1 MRSLIDYFKK
11 DPQGDFDQGQALNEA
26 NGQRNWIILTILVTL
41 AGGIYFAT
49 DYYMGSDAEPL
60 GEPAAID
67 FGAVID
73 NDFTEKDNQS
83 ALTAQQNA
91 LDAQQRTLDKLV
103 KTIEN
108 IERNNHTATLD
119 LKRKLER
126 FQQGVTDKIDHQLD
140 TATASL
146 LNEAGSSAA
155 SRSGVNHDAD
165 PLGLGSPQGFPRNG
179 NNQHSNVSGQ
189 YTLPPRPVA
198 GRYDSSNAAYQGS
211 SVTPPATQN
220 GIDSFTL
227 SWQSPQQNQPQK
239 RTPDNYVPAGTFVTA
254 VITGGADA
262 NAGVNGQGD
271 TVPMVFQTLNAGIL
285 PNGKPS
291 RLNNC
296 TIIGAVYGEISSSRG
311 IVRTQRL
318 SCIFDEEI
326 IDIPVEGTV
335 FNFGRNGI
343 RGTTIMKNGKIVQMA
358 GVSGILTGIG
368 ETGKALS
375 ETTSTSPLGSTTTL
389 SGGDALLN
397 LAGSASASVGSKLA
411 DYYIKLAEQY
421 HPIIELNPGNT
432 VNIVFLKGFPLDP
445 VGISEYEEALAN
457 QTQTPLSS
465 TAQILNTISNPLFE
479 RMPDDIAPRAA
490 NTPSSSATQLLTPAQ
505 RYHQQGQRIPVNSPF
520 GRTQ

>member
-41 AGGIYFAT
+41 AGSIYFAT

-119 LKRKLER
+119 LKRKIER

-179 NNQHSNVSGQ
+179 DNQHSNVSGQ
-189 YTLPPRPVA
+189 YTLPQDPLQAVTI
-198 GRYDSSNAAYQGS
+198 Q
-211 SVTPPATQN
+211 VTPPTKAVASRRPRHKTAL
-220 GIDSFTL
+220 IL
-227 SWQSPQQNQPQK
+227 S
-239 RTPDNYVPAGTFVTA
+239 
-254 VITGGADA
+254 
-262 NAGVNGQGD
+262 
-271 TVPMVFQTLNAGIL
+271 
-285 PNGKPS
+285 PS
-291 RLNNC
+291 
-296 TIIGAVYGEISSSRG
+296 V
-311 IVRTQRL
+311 
-318 SCIFDEEI
+318 
-326 IDIPVEGTV
+326 
-335 FNFGRNGI
+335 
-343 RGTTIMKNGKIVQMA
+343 
-358 GVSGILTGIG
+358 
-368 ETGKALS
+368 GKA
-375 ETTSTSPLGSTTTL
+375 
-389 SGGDALLN
+389 
-397 LAGSASASVGSKLA
+397 
-411 DYYIKLAEQY
+411 
-421 HPIIELNPGNT
+421 
-432 VNIVFLKGFPLDP
+432 
-445 VGISEYEEALAN
+445 
-457 QTQTPLSS
+457 
-465 TAQILNTISNPLFE
+465 
-479 RMPDDIAPRAA
+479 
-490 NTPSSSATQLLTPAQ
+490 PS
-505 RYHQQGQRIPVNSPF
+505 
-520 GRTQ
+520 